1 MEELDVSAVLE
12 KARHG
17 EQDAVE
23 QLFPLVYRQLQ
34 DTARQELRRWRP
46 GDTMNTTALVHEAYL
61 KLVGKAELELQD
73 RQHFF
78 ALAAKAMRQIVVDYA
93 RRRQAEKRGRPED
106 HLPLD
111 EGKAEAQRHQQAEE
125 VLALDQ
131 ALHRLADR
139 SERLARLVELRYFAG
154 LTFEETAEALELSRR
169 TVHREWRKARAF
181 LFRELGGDLLQDVA
195 QT

>member
-1 MEELDVSAVLE
+1 MSWLVERGFISVRGSIKDVEAF
-12 KARHG
+12 KAFG
-17 EQDAVE
+17 GA
-23 QLFPLVYRQLQ
+23 
-34 DTARQELRRWRP
+34 
-46 GDTMNTTALVHEAYL
+46 
-61 KLVGKAELELQD
+61 
-73 RQHFF
+73 
-78 ALAAKAMRQIVVDYA
+78 
-93 RRRQAEKRGRPED
+93 
-106 HLPLD
+106 
-111 EGKAEAQRHQQAEE
+111 QQAEE

-181 LFRELGGDLLQDVA
+181 LFRELGGDVLQNVA